1 MSKKLYLAGPLF
13 SEADRNQRLLEA
25 KQLRERFSFLD
36 VFNPIEQPFN
46 TNKSS
51 LPTPQTIYDG
61 DAQRVKDA
69 DIFLADIT
77 QYDPGVMVELG
88 LVLTRKDCLII
99 CVDSDIRL
107 PDAYRYEIP
116 TYGLNHFVLG
126 GILKHGFLVRDFA
139 SAMDLIERKIKK

>member
-46 TNKSS
+46 TDKSS

-61 DAQRVKDA
+61 DAQRVMDA

-88 LVLTRKDCLII
+88 LVLTRKDCLIV

-107 PDAYRYEIP
+107 PDANRYEIP